1 MSDRKSVAVLT
12 RLTLESLEDRSLLSI
27 SSIPIVDI
35 AADSGNDN
43 LSVIE
48 SQSVSDSD
56 ANVSALIQEV
66 DDLVLT
72 DACGDEF
79 LAGEDSV
86 DELHCDAVFASFEKY
101 IDESF
106 ELLDVSTGLV
116 REVVFYSRS
125 NASNVDL
132 TDETKLFIER
142 SPSVFSNGE
151 NLLLNSGGGEEG
163 DIQVGTLAVSSGS
176 TELLE
181 ADGYNSSGGSATSC
195 FVLQVPEVP
204 DGYKGFLRFAGVA
217 NIGTDYSINEGT
229 SPSSTPTL
237 YTPGLNG
244 ITQIDVSGGS
254 SICVFP
260 IADNAFEPTEIF
272 SITFGL
278 IQLSGGA
285 TFIGN
290 SVSATITDTPN
301 TSYKYVLR
309 SITSQILTPWS
320 SNRPEESNEDDEW
333 GNADFIAFY
342 YRSNPEPLGN
352 SPNALNSVDLED
364 AGLLDD
370 YRREMFNDSNLVLWN
385 SFEHRFFSDISSDL
399 LNGRRVVLPT
409 NGNAYRDFTFAP
421 DLFVY
426 GHGTTLVNSVGTASL
441 VARTETTD
449 HLGVSSITEL
459 YSLNVQHYCSTQDK
473 FEEPLD
479 WHFEVFGERYWL
491 TGEWTETATYN
502 VMFEFDR
509 VPVSE

>member
-1 MSDRKSVAVLT
+1 MMSDRKSVAVLT
-12 RLTLESLEDRSLLSI
+12 HLTLESLENRSLLSI
-27 SSIPIVDI
+27 SSIVDI

-72 DACGDEF
+72 DACGVEF

-116 REVVFYSRS
+116 REVVFYSS
-125 NASNVDL
+125 SNVSDVDL
-132 TDETKLFIER
+132 DDPSKLFIER
-142 SPSVFSNGE
+142 SPLIFTNDES
-151 NLLLNSGGGEEG
+151 LPLRSGGG
-163 DIQVGTLAVSSGS
+163 DIEVGTLAVSSGS

-260 IADNAFEPTEIF
+260 IADDAFEPTERF
-272 SITFGL
+272 SVTFGL
-278 IQLSGGA
+278 IQISGGA

-290 SVSATITDTPN
+290 SVSATIIDAPN
-301 TSYKYVLR
+301 TSYTYVLR
-309 SITSQILTPWS
+309 EVNSQILTPWS
-320 SNRPEESNEDDEW
+320 SNRPVENNDDEEW
-333 GNADFIAFY
+333 DNTTFVRY
-342 YRSNPEPLGN
+342 YMNNTEPLGN
-352 SPNALNSVDLED
+352 SPNEDNSVDLER

-370 YRREMFNDSNLVLWN
+370 YRREMFNGSNLTQWN
-385 SFEHRFFSDISSDL
+385 NFEENLFGDVSLNL
-399 LNGRRVVLPT
+399 LNGQRTILSPDHSVNR
-409 NGNAYRDFTFAP
+409 NFTFNP

-426 GHGTTLVNSVGTASL
+426 GHGSTLVNSVVSGNL
-441 VARTETTD
+441 IARTETTD
-449 HLGVSSITEL
+449 YIGVSSITET
-459 YSLNVQHYCSTQDK
+459 YSLSVLHYCSTQDI
-473 FEEPLD
+473 FEDPLD
-479 WHFEVFGERYWL
+479 VGIEVFGEPYWL
-491 TGEWTETATYN
+491 TGEWTETATYQ
-502 VMFEFDR
+502 VVFIYDR
-509 VPVSE
+509 VPVSD